1 MKMILFLFAAVEDR
15 DKFELIFNK
24 YKNLMLYKAY
34 DILKD
39 YALAEDAA
47 SEAFLRIFKN
57 LHKIEDPASPQT
69 AAFVVTIVRNTAL
82 TMLSREKGN
91 PADEIPEEHSDGF
104 DLEGDALSRLAS
116 DQIYR
121 LVDVLGEELK
131 GVFLLKYA
139 YDLSHKEI
147 GKTLGI
153 TENNVTVRL
162 HRAKKKLQV
171 LLREEGYV
179 DAKRT

>member
-1 MKMILFLFAAVEDR
+1 VILLFLFVADADR
-15 DKFELIFNK
+15 DKFEFLFHK

-39 YALAEDAA
+39 YSLAEDAV
-47 SEAFLRIFKN
+47 SEAFLRVFKN
-57 LHKIEDPASPQT
+57 LHKIDDPASPKS
-69 AAFVVTIVRNTAL
+69 AAFVVTVVRNTAL
-82 TMLSREKGN
+82 TMLSREKGF
-91 PADEIPEEHSDGF
+91 PQEEVAEDYSDPL

-116 DQIYR
+116 DQILK
-121 LVDVLGEELK
+121 LVDGLGEDLK
-131 GVFLLKYA
+131 SVFLLKYA

-162 HRAKKKLQV
+162 HRAKKKLAV

-179 DAKRT
+179 DATR